1 LPAAVAL
8 LRGVNLAGA
17 NRVSMAD
24 LRGVF
29 EGLGLADVRT
39 VLQSGNVVFEAS
51 DRGAAAL
58 ETAAEQALAGRL
70 GLRTEVFVR
79 TAHEWAAMIADNP
92 FADAARQDP
101 AHLVAM
107 VLKAAPPATAPAA
120 LAGAIV
126 GRERVKI
133 VGRAAFIVYPDG
145 IGDSRFTGARLDRAL
160 GVRGTG
166 RNWNTVLKLARMA
179 GVA

>member
-1 LPAAVAL
+1 MPAAVAL

-17 NRVSMAD
+17 NRVTMAE

-29 EGLGLADVRT
+29 EGLGLARVRT
-39 VLQSGNVVFEAS
+39 LLQSGNVVFEAP
-51 DRGAAAL
+51 DLDAAAL
-58 ETAAEQALAGRL
+58 EAAAEQALAAC
-70 GLRTEVFVR
+70 GLRTEAFVR
-79 TAHEWAAMIADNP
+79 TADQWAAMIADNP
-92 FADAARQDP
+92 FADAAREDP

-120 LAGAIV
+120 LAGAIL
-126 GRERVKI
+126 GRERVEI

-179 GVA
+179 GAA